1 VQGLSTSQHPDL
13 LIGVEHFSDAGVYRL
28 NEHQA
33 LVQTL
38 DFFAPLV
45 EDPFVFGQIA
55 AANSLSDVYAMGGQ
69 PKTALNIVGFP
80 DGELSL
86 DILAEILNGGSER
99 VEAAGAVVVG
109 GHSVRDSE
117 IKYGISVTGI
127 VDPKQMMT
135 NTHARTGDVLVL
147 TKGLGT
153 GFITT
158 AIRKGKCPE
167 DTISAA
173 CASMTQLNQNASKMA
188 LACDAVA
195 ATDITGFGLA
205 GHACEMAQAGGVC
218 LEIELSTLPLLAGAM
233 ELAGEEHFTGG
244 FNANRKYTL
253 PLTDLA
259 DNAEQADSYNFLF
272 DPQTSGGLLVAVP
285 PQSADEFI
293 TRCHDVGETATTAI
307 GHVVE
312 RVDADLRIRP

>member
-1 VQGLSTSQHPDL
+1 MQRLSTPQHPDL

-55 AANSLSDVYAMGGQ
+55 AANSLSDVYAIGGQ
-69 PKTALNIVGFP
+69 PTTALNIVGFP
-80 DGELSL
+80 DGDLSL

-127 VDPKQMMT
+127 VDPQQMMT
-135 NTHARTGDVLVL
+135 NTQARAGDVLVL

-158 AIRKGKCPE
+158 AIRKEKCPE
-167 DTISAA
+167 ETISTA

-188 LACDAVA
+188 LACNAKA

-205 GHACEMAQAGGVC
+205 GHACEMAQASGVC
-218 LEIELSTLPLLAGAM
+218 LEIQLSTLPLLPGAL
-233 ELAGEEHFTGG
+233 ELACQEHFTGG
-244 FNANRKYTL
+244 FNANRQYVL
-253 PLTDLA
+253 PLA
-259 DNAEQADSYNFLF
+259 DVAEGAEQAESYNFLF

-285 PQSADEFI
+285 HHAADELI
-293 TRCHDVGETATTAI
+293 TRCHDVGETAATII

-312 RVDADLRIRP
+312 RVDADLHIRH